1 MRKKMTALC
10 ISALM
15 LCSFSACGG
24 NGSAGGSTADPALEI
39 PDFIVEVPEGRNPV
53 VLQLTDTQIIDA
65 GQARPGRGGVDDVF
79 WATDQVEERCYEFI
93 YETVAATQPDLII
106 MTGDNV
112 YGEFD
117 DNGSVML
124 GLVNFMESLQIPWAP
139 IFGNHDNESAMGVDW
154 QCQQFENAQFCLF
167 EQKELTGNGN
177 YSVGISQGGKL
188 KRVFYMLDSNG
199 CGNPSEKTLE
209 NSHFTRNSGFGMDQ
223 IQWYTDQINA
233 IKEVSPDVKISFAY
247 HIQQAIF
254 QDAYSMYGFPSAD
267 IHTNPI
273 HIDAHSKRQEGDFGV
288 IASNFDSWDKG
299 NALWGEMKA
308 LGVDSVFVGHEHC
321 ISARVVYDGVRFQ
334 YGQKSSEY
342 DQFLSVVDGKFV
354 PTNTKKGTSLIGG
367 SVIPLS
373 EEDGSIVDPYI
384 YYCREAGGKID
395 WSQWE

>member
-1 MRKKMTALC
+1 
-10 ISALM
+10 
-15 LCSFSACGG
+15 
-24 NGSAGGSTADPALEI
+24 
-39 PDFIVEVPEGRNPV
+39 
-53 VLQLTDTQIIDA
+53 
-65 GQARPGRGGVDDVF
+65 
-79 WATDQVEERCYEFI
+79 
-93 YETVAATQPDLII
+93 
-106 MTGDNV
+106 
-112 YGEFD
+112 
-117 DNGSVML
+117 
-124 GLVNFMESLQIPWAP
+124 
-139 IFGNHDNESAMGVDW
+139 
-154 QCQQFENAQFCLF
+154 
-167 EQKELTGNGN
+167 
-177 YSVGISQGGKL
+177 
-188 KRVFYMLDSNG
+188 MLDSNG

-321 ISARVVYDGVRFQ
+321 ISASVVYDGVRFQ
-334 YGQKSSEY
+334 FGQKSSEY